1 MFYDV
6 NYQPIAENDI
16 DKVPAID
23 KINYVRRDSPSNE
36 TLEPRP
42 ER

>member
-16 DKVPAID
+16 DKLPAKD

-36 TLEPRP
+36 TFGTSP
-42 ER
+42 